1 MGRSN
6 WKAISSLVLLARDM
20 QQKFDWWTQ
29 LNSIVHTEAIGFRH
43 PRIAKT
49 LFKVLVGEMYK
60 CGTKH
65 CDEAHLFWIDCVN
78 CLWDCS
84 KWLQTLIKDSTLAVS
99 GTLWSMRGQFLPS
112 AEWKRILVCPVYGG
126 LTTWRAER
134 GSVCHAARGAGR
146 KTSSEEN
153 PPWTCQR
160 SIKTTNEW
168 CRHTQAKTQVW
179 HRIYVSASGGTPTD
193 HSWALWYMLDR
204 QELSRNSKLQ
214 FDWLVLKQLFVVK
227 AHGL

>member
-1 MGRSN
+1 
-6 WKAISSLVLLARDM
+6 
-20 QQKFDWWTQ
+20 
-29 LNSIVHTEAIGFRH
+29 
-43 PRIAKT
+43 
-49 LFKVLVGEMYK
+49 MYK

-112 AEWKRILVCPVYGG
+112 AEWKADTG
-126 LTTWRAER
+126 LSCLWWSHHMKSGEGICCR
-134 GSVCHAARGAGR
+134 AARGAGR

-168 CRHTQAKTQVW
+168 CRHTQAKTQVR
-179 HRIYVSASGGTPTD
+179 HRIMSLLQA
-193 HSWALWYMLDR
+193 ALPRTVHEPYDTCCKDR
-204 QELSRNSKLQ
+204 SFLENSKLQ
-214 FDWLVLKQLFVVK
+214 FDWLVWRSYW
-227 AHGL
+227 